1 MNRAW
6 TMASRPIGEP
16 KQENFALEESP
27 IPTPKYGE
35 LLIRTLFMSLDP
47 YMRGRMRPGP
57 SYATPPQPRAVMT
70 GEAVSYTHLTLP
82 TILHV

>member
-16 KQENFALEESP
+16 KEENFAMEESP
-27 IPTPKYGE
+27 VPSLKHGE

-57 SYATPPQPRAVMT
+57 SYATPLQPGDVMT
-70 GEAVSYTHLTLP
+70 GEVVARVEQSKSSNYT
-82 TILHV
+82 V